1 MRLKAMFLAVMTAAV
16 LALGA
21 VAAGYA
27 ASPPARPLALEAIG
41 QAIRV
46 PAQRIRVSCNHPVAL
61 RLIRFE
67 DGSARLNCGRRV
79 LVRVSVPG

>member
-1 MRLKAMFLAVMTAAV
+1 MFLAVMTSAAI
-16 LALGA
+16 ALGL

-27 ASPPARPLALEAIG
+27 ASPPARHPAATVG
-41 QAIRV
+41 QAMPARPSGIRV
-46 PAQRIRVSCNHPVAL
+46 NCIHPDAL

-67 DGSARLNCGRRV
+67 DGSARLNCGRRI